1 MSSYTKCPTLADF
14 FKVKNELES
23 IDGMVYVKSATT
35 PPKSGVNYIKQNGYL
50 FSTCSEY
57 EFNQYNESDE
67 TENT

>member
-23 IDGMVYVKSATT
+23 IDGMVYVKSQTN
-35 PPKSGVNYIKQNGYL
+35 PPKSGVNYIKQHGYL

-57 EFNQYNESDE
+57 EYEQFNNEGDE
-67 TENT
+67 L